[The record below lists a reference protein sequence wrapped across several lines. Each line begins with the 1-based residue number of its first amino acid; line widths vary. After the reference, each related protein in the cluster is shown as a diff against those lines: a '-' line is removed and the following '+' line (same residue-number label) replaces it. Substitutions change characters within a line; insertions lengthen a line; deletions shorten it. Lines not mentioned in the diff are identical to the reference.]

1 MFIWAGA
8 ERKGEIMDRTELENK
23 AAFELAGLYA
33 AYGDGMVLRHVSLEA
48 PVGRVTC
55 LVGRNGAGKT
65 TTLKAV
71 MGLVKTPE
79 GEILLDGKPVI
90 HLPSYERAKRGI
102 GYVPQGREIFPQLT
116 VEENSSGPGSKEWE
130 RGDSR
135 FYFRNIS
142 NIKGVFEP
150 KRRGFIWRPAATA
163 GNRPGRGCRTKDF
176 DTRRAYGRNP
186 AFHYSGDRTRD
197 YRA

>member
-8 ERKGEIMDRTELENK
+8 ERKGEIMDSTELETK

-79 GEILLDGKPVI
+79 GEILLDGKPC
-90 HLPSYERAKRGI
+90 LLYTSPS
-102 GYVPQGREIFPQLT
+102 P
-116 VEENSSGPGSKEWE
+116 
-130 RGDSR
+130 
-135 FYFRNIS
+135 
-142 NIKGVFEP
+142 
-150 KRRGFIWRPAATA
+150 
-163 GNRPGRGCRTKDF
+163 
-176 DTRRAYGRNP
+176 
-186 AFHYSGDRTRD
+186 RD
-197 YRA
+197 